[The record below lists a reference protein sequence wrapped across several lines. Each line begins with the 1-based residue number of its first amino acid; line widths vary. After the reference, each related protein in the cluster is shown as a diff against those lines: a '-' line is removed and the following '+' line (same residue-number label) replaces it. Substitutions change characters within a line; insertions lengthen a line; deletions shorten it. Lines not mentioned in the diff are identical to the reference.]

1 MTPTLIRIVLVATGL
16 LAATLSTAQ
25 TTTSAPDT
33 QPATASSRP
42 ASSPASQ
49 PAGETIV
56 VTVDGNSQAGTLT
69 SLSAQGAA
77 LTVAGRAVNVAQ
89 GDIQEIQFAQPGPDV
104 MARNDQAVILTASG
118 SQLPASEIRAA
129 QGRVTFSTALTGP
142 VGMGIEQVTMILLAD
157 VRNAPR
163 TLLEQLD
170 KLALPASA
178 EDCLLVRGKPGEYVP
193 VFGALKAIGEGKVT
207 FNYDREDRTIDL
219 AKVAMIRLAQVAK
232 PAAGPRGIAIG
243 RDGAR
248 LEFEGVSMSD
258 GRLRL
263 AGTCAGEL
271 ELPAGGLASVQ
282 FRSDSVAYLADLK
295 PLTVEQG
302 GTFDLV
308 FQYRRDQSTTGK
320 PLTLDGRVFRHGLG
334 LHSRCRLTY
343 ALDGQYKQFVAVAG
357 IDDAVR
363 PAGSVMLSV
372 LADDKPLLPATRLTG
387 KDKAIPLRLDLSG
400 AKTLTILV
408 DFGDAL
414 DVGDHVDLAE
424 AKLIK

>member
-1 MTPTLIRIVLVATGL
+1 MPTLIRIVLLTAGL
-16 LAATLSTAQ
+16 LIATLSIAQ

-33 QPATASSRP
+33 HPATASSRP
-42 ASSPASQ
+42 ASQ
-49 PAGETIV
+49 PAGETTV

-69 SLSAQGAA
+69 SLSAQGAT
-77 LTVAGRAVNVAQ
+77 LIVAGRAVTIAQ

-104 MARNDQAVILTASG
+104 MARNDQALILTARG
-118 SQLPASEIRAA
+118 CQLPASEIRVT

-193 VFGALKAIGEGKVT
+193 VFGALKAIGDGKVT

-219 AKVAMIRLAQVAK
+219 AKVAMIRLAQVAQS
-232 PAAGPRGIAIG
+232 AAGPRGIAIG
-243 RDGAR
+243 SDGAR
-248 LEFEGVSMSD
+248 LAFEGVSMSD

-263 AGTCAGEL
+263 AGTCAGEV
-271 ELPAGGLASVQ
+271 ELPVDRLASVQ

-295 PLTVEQG
+295 PLAVEQS

-308 FQYRRDQSTTGK
+308 FEYRRDQSTAGK

-334 LHSRCRLTY
+334 LHSRCKLTY
-343 ALDGQYKQFVAVAG
+343 ALDGQYRQLVAVAG

-372 LADDKPLLPATRLTG
+372 LADDKPLLPATKLTG
-387 KDKAIPLRLDLSG
+387 KDKALPLRLDLTG

-408 DFGDAL
+408 EFGDAL
-414 DVGDHVDLAE
+414 DIGDHVDLAE